1 VACGP
6 VTRRYCEIGICTA
19 VLARQWP
26 SNNNRRMVFC
36 AWSTKQQLNS
46 NRGTVFSVWSVPRC
60 YKQDKSRVWSVVG
73 QLPASKKMSMKAE
86 DIVGIHHQ
94 AMTGE
99 DTRD

>member
-1 VACGP
+1 MNFLGWQRPAN
-6 VTRRYCEIGICTA
+6 
-19 VLARQWP
+19 
-26 SNNNRRMVFC
+26 SNRRMVFC

-60 YKQDKSRVWSVVG
+60 YKQDKSTVWSVVG
-73 QLPASKKMSMKAE
+73 QLPVSKKISMKAE

-99 DTRD
+99 DIGD